1 MLTDEDIKKIIEVVA
16 TKEDIRELKEDI
28 SGLRESVQALT
39 ISIDKLAK
47 VVEDLHHEFI
57 AITAKV
63 DRHEKWIQQIAQ
75 KLGIKLEY

>member
-1 MLTDEDIKKIIEVVA
+1 MLIDEDIKKIIEVVA

-39 ISIDKLAK
+39 ISIDKLVKA
-47 VVEDLHHEFI
+47 VGDLHQEFI

-63 DRHEKWIQQIAQ
+63 DRHEKWIHQIAQ

>member
-1 MLTDEDIKKIIEVVA
+1 MLTDEDIKKIIEFVA
-16 TKEDIRELKEDI
+16 TKEDVRELKEDI

-47 VVEDLHHEFI
+47 VVEDLHQEFTAI
-57 AITAKV
+57 AAKV

>member
-1 MLTDEDIKKIIEVVA
+1 MLTNEDIQKIIEVVA
-16 TKEDIRELKEDI
+16 TKEDVRELKEDL

-47 VVEDLHHEFI
+47 VVDDLHQEFT

>member
-16 TKEDIRELKEDI
+16 TKDDI
-28 SGLRESVQALT
+28 
-39 ISIDKLAK
+39 
-47 VVEDLHHEFI
+47 EDLHQEFTAI
-57 AITAKV
+57 AAKV